1 MKGKTLESI
10 TPEEFHLV
18 EKIHENS
25 YKKSFDL
32 TKRIHI
38 RKFDELISR
47 NRITQS
53 ATNITDNKKW
63 VINMSSRQLIH
74 IETDLLAKG
83 LNFSIISKT
92 LPNKD
97 IIATIEDAVKDLE
110 KEEADTI
117 RAKVSLRLLNSK
129 PPKDNL
135 SKDERKALKE
145 LQSDTSIVILP
156 ADKGR
161 STVIFN
167 REDYLE
173 KCMDHINNGPY
184 QLLKKDPTTI
194 IKAKTLKQLKVLK
207 NNKFIDNKLYYYL
220 KPTDSPAPRF
230 YGQPK
235 IHKPVVP
242 IRPIVSYSGSPLYN
256 LNKYIAN
263 ILKTYVKHENNN
275 AKNST
280 TFSNY
285 IQNVPIED
293 GEIMVSFDV
302 TSVYTNIPIIDTLN
316 IIKDYVHSD
325 DQFAR
330 KTAIPQ
336 EKFLDLV
343 NLVLTT
349 TWYTFNSQFYEQ
361 TDGVAMGGPA
371 SSTTAEIYMQAHEST
386 AISTALHP
394 TKVWERFVDDV

>member
-1 MKGKTLESI
+1 MLQERIHINHVIRDRLKNGIEQLKGKILESI

-25 YKKSFDL
+25 YKKSFEL
-32 TKRIHI
+32 TKKRHI

-47 NRITQS
+47 NRIRQS
-53 ATNITDNKKW
+53 ATNIADKKKW
-63 VINMSSRQLIH
+63 VINMSSRQLTH
-74 IETDLLAKG
+74 IETDLLTKC
-83 LNFSIISKT
+83 LNFSITSKT

-117 RAKVSLRLLNSK
+117 RAKVSLTLLNSK

-161 STVIFN
+161 STVILN

-184 QLLKKDPTTI
+184 QLLKKDPTTK

-207 NNKFIDNKLYYYL
+207 DNEFIDNKLYYYL

-235 IHKPVVP
+235 IHKPGVP

-285 IQNVPIED
+285 IRNVPIED
-293 GEIMVSFDV
+293 DKIMVSFDV
-302 TSVYTNIPIIDTLN
+302 TSLCTNIPIIDTLN
-316 IIKDYVHSD
+316 IIKDCVHSD

-336 EKFLDLV
+336 DKFLDLV

-349 TWYTFNSQFYEQ
+349 TWYTFNSQFYQQ

-371 SSTTAEIYMQAHEST
+371 SSTTAEIYM
-386 AISTALHP
+386 
-394 TKVWERFVDDV
+394 